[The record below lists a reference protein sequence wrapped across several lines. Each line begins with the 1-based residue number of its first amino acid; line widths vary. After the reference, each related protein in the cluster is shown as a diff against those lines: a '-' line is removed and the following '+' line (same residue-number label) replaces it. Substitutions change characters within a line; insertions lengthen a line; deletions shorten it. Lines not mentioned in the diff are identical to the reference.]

1 MIEKPVCKSSV
12 RNRFGWAVCL
22 VAGVVA
28 TPSFAADAGNGQRL
42 AFRWCQ
48 PCHVVSENQTR
59 PTGEA
64 PPFSEIAK
72 RANFTAGGIATF
84 LMDPH
89 GQMPDM
95 SLTRDEA
102 TDLATYIGSLRR

>member
-1 MIEKPVCKSSV
+1 MSNITTFK
-12 RNRFGWAVCL
+12 RFAWTAWLAATVI
-22 VAGVVA
+22 A
-28 TPSFAADAGNGQRL
+28 TPTFAADPGNGRRL

-59 PTGEA
+59 QTGEA
-64 PPFSEIAK
+64 PPFSEIAGK
-72 RANFTAGGIATF
+72 ANFTPAGIATF

-89 GQMPDM
+89 GMMPDM

-102 TDLATYIGSLRR
+102 NDLAAYIGTLRK